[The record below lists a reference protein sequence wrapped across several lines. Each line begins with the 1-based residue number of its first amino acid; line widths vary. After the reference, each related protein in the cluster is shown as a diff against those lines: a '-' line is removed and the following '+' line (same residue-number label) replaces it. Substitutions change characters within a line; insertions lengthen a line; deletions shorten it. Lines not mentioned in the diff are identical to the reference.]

1 MVVLFMECGNRS
13 ARAIWRVMPGYGVL
27 AGACRVVYPLRTA
40 RYLPSWLVFLLLFAG
55 ASGCARHQDHAAIV
69 GNKSP
74 IKATEFFQTH
84 SDRMATIGMRNNLNS
99 LYRLMDK
106 LYRRNPREWRKTGLP
121 SIEAAEHEVQMAIEQ
136 NRPLPDLG
144 DRKDVAALSYA
155 LSPEYQ
161 GDRVGA
167 FIYALGSM
175 LVTAHGGRTEFYM
188 TDSLDAQFI
197 HNAARNIEKATWM
210 LATRMDQQGK
220 PWLLSNEISVDG
232 RNLSFAV
239 EFGKIVARLDLVT
252 DVLDERYRRLS
263 VNYAQSLLFLNF
275 LPVQ

>member
-1 MVVLFMECGNRS
+1 MDCWNRLARALAHS
-13 ARAIWRVMPGYGVL
+13 ARLRHEALCLLRPHGWPRL
-27 AGACRVVYPLRTA
+27 SCRV
-40 RYLPSWLVFLLLFAG
+40 LLIALCG
-55 ASGCARHQDHAAIV
+55 LSLGGCAQHQSHESII

-74 IKATEFFQTH
+74 VKASEFFQTH

-106 LYRRNPREWRKTGLP
+106 LYRRNPREWRKTGLE
-121 SIEAAEHEVQMAIEQ
+121 SSEAAQHQVQTAIEQ
-136 NRPLPDLG
+136 NKPLDELG
-144 DRKDVAALSYA
+144 GRKDVAALSYA
-155 LSPEYQ
+155 LSPEYK

-167 FIYALGSM
+167 FIYSLGSM

-188 TDSLDAQFI
+188 TDELDAKFI
-197 HNAARNIEKATWM
+197 YNAARNIEKATWM
-210 LATRMDQQGK
+210 LTSRMDVQGA
-220 PWLLSNEISVDG
+220 PWLLSNEISVEG

-239 EFGKIVARLDLVT
+239 EFGKIVARLDLLT